1 MADLPKDNKEATVIG
16 NDTHI
21 KGEMTF
27 KKSVRLVG
35 SLEGRVVGEG
45 ELHVADGARCK
56 ADVESPAVIVDGTIE
71 GNVVAREKV
80 QLNAKGVVRGD
91 IRAGKMVMSEGASF
105 YGQCAIGPEAI
116 KDAPARPGQPQGG
129 QGQQGSQPGM
139 NPGQR
144 PPLKAGEAVG

>member
-16 NDTHI
+16 TDTHI

-27 KKSVRLVG
+27 KRSVRLVG

-45 ELHVADGARCK
+45 ELHVAEGARCK
-56 ADVESPAVIVDGTIE
+56 ADVESPAVVVDGTIE
-71 GNVVAREKV
+71 GNVIARDKV

-116 KDAPARPGQPQGG
+116 KDAPSARPGQAPPHTAHPGALG
-129 QGQQGSQPGM
+129 Q
-139 NPGQR
+139 GQR

>member
-1 MADLPKDNKEATVIG
+1 MADLPKDTKEATVIG

-21 KGEMTF
+21 KGEMSF

-45 ELHVADGARCK
+45 ELHVAEGARCK
-56 ADVESPAVIVDGTIE
+56 ADVESPAVVVDGAIE
-71 GNVVAREKV
+71 GNVTARDKI

-116 KDAPARPGQPQGG
+116 KDGPAARPGQPAPPHAAHAGAPG
-129 QGQQGSQPGM
+129 Q
-139 NPGQR
+139 GQR
-144 PPLKAGEAVG
+144 PPLRTGEAVG

>member
-1 MADLPKDNKEATVIG
+1 MADLPKDTKEATVIG

-45 ELHVADGARCK
+45 ELHVAEGARCK
-56 ADVESPAVIVDGTIE
+56 ADVESPAVVVDGAIE
-71 GNVVAREKV
+71 GNVTARDKI

-116 KDAPARPGQPQGG
+116 KDGPAARPVQGAPQPAHAGAPAG
-129 QGQQGSQPGM
+129 
-139 NPGQR
+139 NR
-144 PPLKAGEAVG
+144 PPLRTGEAVG

>member
-45 ELHVADGARCK
+45 ELHVAEGARCK
-56 ADVESPAVIVDGTIE
+56 ADVESPAVVVDGAIE
-71 GNVVAREKV
+71 GNVIARDKV
-80 QLNAKGVVRGD
+80 QLNAKNLTDKFYTWGSAAQGD
-91 IRAGKMVMSEGASF
+91 PFTV
-105 YGQCAIGPEAI
+105 IGTYSLAF
-116 KDAPARPGQPQGG
+116 
-129 QGQQGSQPGM
+129 
-139 NPGQR
+139 
-144 PPLKAGEAVG
+144 

>member
-1 MADLPKDNKEATVIG
+1 MADLPNKDGKEATVIG

-27 KKSVRLVG
+27 KKTVRLVG

-45 ELHVADGARCK
+45 ELHVAEGARCK
-56 ADVESPAVIVDGTIE
+56 ADVETPAVVVDGSIE
-71 GNVVAREKV
+71 GNVTARDKI

-116 KDAPARPGQPQGG
+116 KDAPAARPGQPAQHAPHAAAG
-129 QGQQGSQPGM
+129 QGQ
-139 NPGQR
+139 GQR
-144 PPLKAGEAVG
+144 PGLRTGEAVG

>member
-27 KKSVRLVG
+27 KKTVRLVG

-45 ELHVADGARCK
+45 ELHVAEGARCK
-56 ADVESPAVIVDGTIE
+56 ADVETPAVVVDGAIE
-71 GNVVAREKV
+71 GNVTARDKI

-116 KDAPARPGQPQGG
+116 KDVPAARPGQPG
-129 QGQQGSQPGM
+129 QHGPQAAPAQ
-139 NPGQR
+139 GQR
-144 PPLKAGEAVG
+144 PALRTGEAVG

>member
-1 MADLPKDNKEATVIG
+1 MADLPKDNNKEATVIG

-35 SLEGRVVGEG
+35 SLEGRVVGDG
-45 ELHVADGARCK
+45 ELHVAEGARCK
-56 ADVESPAVIVDGTIE
+56 ADVESPAVVVDGAIE
-71 GNVVAREKV
+71 GNVTARDKV

-116 KDAPARPGQPQGG
+116 KDSAPARPGPAASHTTHAGTV
-129 QGQQGSQPGM
+129 GS
-139 NPGQR
+139 GQR

>member
-45 ELHVADGARCK
+45 ELHVAEGARCK
-56 ADVESPAVIVDGTIE
+56 ADVESPAVVVDGAIE
-71 GNVVAREKV
+71 GNVVARDKV
-80 QLNAKGVVRGD
+80 QLNAKGIVRGD

-116 KDAPARPGQPQGG
+116 KDAPARPGQPAAPHV
-129 QGQQGSQPGM
+129 SHPGAM
-139 NPGQR
+139 GPGQR

>member
-45 ELHVADGARCK
+45 ELHVAEGARCK
-56 ADVESPAVIVDGTIE
+56 ADVESPAVVVDGSIE
-71 GNVVAREKV
+71 GNVVARDKV

-116 KDAPARPGQPQGG
+116 KEAPARPGQPTQHGP
-129 QGQQGSQPGM
+129 QAVAA
-139 NPGQR
+139 PGQR
-144 PPLKAGEAVG
+144 PALRTGEAVG

>member
-1 MADLPKDNKEATVIG
+1 G

-21 KGEMTF
+21 KGEMSF

-45 ELHVADGARCK
+45 ELHVAEGARCK
-56 ADVESPAVIVDGTIE
+56 ADVESPAVVVDGSIE
-71 GNVVAREKV
+71 GNVTARDKV

-116 KDAPARPGQPQGG
+116 KDVPAARRGPPGQPGPQAP
-129 QGQQGSQPGM
+129 PGA
-139 NPGQR
+139 GQR
-144 PPLKAGEAVG
+144 PALRTGEAVG

>member
-1 MADLPKDNKEATVIG
+1 MADLPKDTKEATVIG
-16 NDTHI
+16 TDTHI

-45 ELHVADGARCK
+45 ELHVAEGARCR
-56 ADVESPAVIVDGTIE
+56 ADVETPAVVVDGAIE
-71 GNVVAREKV
+71 GNVTARDKV

-116 KDAPARPGQPQGG
+116 KDAPAARPGQAAHAPHAAAG
-129 QGQQGSQPGM
+129 QGQ
-139 NPGQR
+139 R
-144 PPLKAGEAVG
+144 PVLRTGEAVG

>member
-1 MADLPKDNKEATVIG
+1 MADLPKDTKEATVIG

-45 ELHVADGARCK
+45 ELHVAEGARCK
-56 ADVESPAVIVDGTIE
+56 ADVESPAVVVDGAIE
-71 GNVVAREKV
+71 GNVTARDKI

-116 KDAPARPGQPQGG
+116 KDGPAARPGQGAPQPAHAGPPVG
-129 QGQQGSQPGM
+129 
-139 NPGQR
+139 NR
-144 PPLKAGEAVG
+144 PPLRTGEAVG

>member
-1 MADLPKDNKEATVIG
+1 MADLPKDNSKETTVIG
-16 NDTHI
+16 TDTHI

-45 ELHVADGARCK
+45 ELHVAEGARCR
-56 ADVESPAVIVDGTIE
+56 ADVETPAVVVDGAIE
-71 GNVVAREKV
+71 GNVTARDKV

-116 KDAPARPGQPQGG
+116 KDAPAARPGQAAQHAPHVAAG
-129 QGQQGSQPGM
+129 QGQ
-139 NPGQR
+139 R
-144 PPLKAGEAVG
+144 PALRTGEAVG